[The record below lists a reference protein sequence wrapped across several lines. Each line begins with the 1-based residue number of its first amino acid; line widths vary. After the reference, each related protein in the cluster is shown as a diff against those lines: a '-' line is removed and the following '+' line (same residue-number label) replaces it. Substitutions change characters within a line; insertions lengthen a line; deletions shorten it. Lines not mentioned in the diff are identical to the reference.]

1 MTRGPWKWH
10 RTNEKTRPTVA
21 AFLWA
26 LHDLGGDVT
35 DENGRVPAIIA
46 RHAAE
51 MGMPLNPSL
60 NRSQVIGSLDNG
72 YPGTIERE
80 MDDKKTY
87 RITLLLADDEMPPR
101 PQPVVTEPQPEP
113 EPVPPTLAL
122 VPEPDM
128 PAVVADASDDPVNAL
143 LEIQKLAMGAVMGL
157 TRQRSEPDTDTDRE
171 RLAATLE
178 ENQRLRDKVRDL
190 SETVAAKA
198 KEIDALRKA
207 LTTAQANM
215 AAIQK
220 ASADA
225 PERERQLANLRATE
239 RFMQAKP
246 GTR

>member
-1 MTRGPWKWH
+1 MTRGPWKWY
-10 RTNEKTRPTVA
+10 RTNEKTRPSVA

-26 LHDLGGDVT
+26 LHDLGGEVI

-46 RHAAE
+46 GHAAE

-80 MDDKKTY
+80 MDDKWTY

-101 PQPVVTEPQPEP
+101 PQPVAAEPQPEP
-113 EPVPPTLAL
+113 APPTLAL
-122 VPEPDM
+122 VPEPDV

-171 RLAATLE
+171 RLAETLK
-178 ENQRLRDKVRDL
+178 ENQQLRDKVRDL

-198 KEIDALRKA
+198 KENEALRKA
-207 LTTAQANM
+207 LTTAQANV

-220 ASADA
+220 AAADA

-246 GTR
+246 GHR